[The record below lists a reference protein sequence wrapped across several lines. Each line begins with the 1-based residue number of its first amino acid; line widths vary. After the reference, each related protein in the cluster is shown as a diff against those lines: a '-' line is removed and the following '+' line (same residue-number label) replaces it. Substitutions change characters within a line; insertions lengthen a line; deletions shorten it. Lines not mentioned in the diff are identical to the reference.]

1 MTPETFV
8 NEYNFHDSLIDS
20 VTIENDG
27 SVIRMVIDFA
37 FWMQEDYKEEHA
49 ETGPLAVSFSD
60 VMEYDCPDQLSLEE
74 ISILKTSLQDDCII
88 FALLNDITDE
98 YHEIRIKAKEVTV
111 IDQTGQE

>member
-8 NEYNFHDSLIDS
+8 NRYNFHDSIINS
-20 VTIENDG
+20 IITESG
-27 SVIRMVIDFA
+27 GTAIRMIIDFA

-60 VMEYDCPDQLSLEE
+60 VTEYDCPVQLPLEE
-74 ISILKTSLQDDCII
+74 TSILNASFQDGSII
-88 FALLNDITDE
+88 FALLNDMTDE
-98 YHEIRIKAKEVTV
+98 YYEIRIKAQEISV